1 MPDRIVNHAASLLQ
15 KALACMERLQPAVDL
30 GLRLWVGGVFFK
42 SGLVKLDSWSTTLTL
57 FENEYHVPLL
67 SPEVAAYLGTAAEL
81 TLPVFLV
88 LGLGGRLSALA
99 LFAFNAVAVL
109 SYPDLMPAG
118 VEQHQVWGLMLLAT
132 IAHGPGA
139 WSLDRCFREWIP
151 SRSP

>member
-1 MPDRIVNHAASLLQ
+1 MPNRVLSRASRLLRDAHALMDR
-15 KALACMERLQPAVDL
+15 MQPALDL
-30 GLRLWVGGVFFK
+30 GLRLWVGAVFFK
-42 SGLVKLDSWSTTLTL
+42 SGLVKLDSWSTTLAL

-67 SPEVAAYLGTAAEL
+67 SPEVAAYVGTAAEL

-132 IAHGPGA
+132 IVHGPGA
-139 WSLDRCFREWIP
+139 WSLDHCFREWIP
-151 SRSP
+151 SPSP